1 MFQLQTKDVNS
12 WNMVIKAASALLEE
26 VALEFHP
33 DMITMRNMDPSH
45 IAMLNLEW
53 LKQSFDVYECDGE
66 HIVTLRIDDL
76 ANIMKRASK
85 GELIEMSLGEGN
97 TLLIKVSNGFQ
108 REFVLHILESSHTA
122 IPVPK
127 VNFTAKIVMTLK
139 GFKEAIS
146 DIETVSD
153 EVNMKADT
161 GTFVLSGSSEYGNV
175 KVSITTA
182 TPDVKEITVSETSSA
197 SYSIEYIEK
206 FIKALSSSLDYITIE
221 FGNRLPIRI
230 QAPLDDKGSKLEYY
244 LATREE

>member
-1 MFQLQTKDVNS
+1 MFQLQTKDVNG
-12 WNMVIKAASALLEE
+12 WNMVIRAASALLEE

-76 ANIMKRASK
+76 SNVMKRASK

-97 TLLIKVSNGFQ
+97 TLVIKVSDGFQ

-122 IPVPK
+122 VPVPK
-127 VNFTAKIVMTLK
+127 VNFSAKVVMTLK
-139 GFKEAIS
+139 GFREALA

-153 EVNMKADT
+153 EVSMKAD
-161 GTFVLSGSSEYGNV
+161 GGALVLSGSSEYGNV
-175 KVSITTA
+175 KVTLTTA
-182 TPDVKEITVSETSSA
+182 TPDVKEITVNEASSA
-197 SYSIEYIEK
+197 SYSIEYLEK
-206 FIKALSSSLDYITIE
+206 FIKSLSSTLDYITIE
-221 FGNRLPIRI
+221 FGNRLPIRVR
-230 QAPLDDKGSKLEYY
+230 APLDDKGSKLEYY
-244 LATREE
+244 LAPRVE